1 MQYYDIIIIGNSSFN
16 DFTYSYD
23 GELEFGCRV
32 LVQFGTSAVPGVVY
46 RKTEYKKDFK
56 IKPIEAVVDKKPVL
70 TEKDKKFI
78 EMTANDT
85 LLSKGQ
91 IVKIILSADGAV
103 DYSIK
108 IIPLNPLA
116 GFEKPINMREFYKKF
131 KDRSTADK
139 SMSEMLKQNIISLEI
154 LERSEIKVQGTRA
167 FTLAA
172 PLHSNE
178 KTRISPQSRQVV
190 NFLLLNGQA
199 TEKQLIDNKIIKKSS
214 SVLSTLL
221 KSGIITEHYEDLP
234 IYQQEPSDETELTD
248 EQEKA
253 VRDIY
258 VNREKTHLL
267 YGVTGSGKT
276 EVFLQI
282 IEPLINNHEQILIM
296 IPEISLIWQYVQR
309 LQHKFRTCR
318 IGIYNSELTFK
329 EKKSIMEK
337 TMNGQTDIIIGTR
350 SAVWLRFKKLGMI
363 IIDEEH
369 DSSFYQMEGNIYDSI
384 HIAQIKKQIESSYLL
399 LSSATPRIIDFFES
413 SNGNFMI
420 HRIKKRYNVTLP
432 DIELIDLSKEEKYN
446 WIFSVKIIKSIKD
459 VLDRNK
465 KVIVFTPTKGY
476 ANYIICTNC
485 GHIFR
490 CKNCDI
496 SMTYYKQENHLK
508 CHYCDNTQPVPS
520 VCPKCGSTELQTR
533 GFGTE
538 RVMNELIRIFPSQ
551 PMVRVDRQAVKSS
564 QDVQETFKYINNP
577 GRMIIIGTKMITKGL
592 NIPDLEL
599 VVVLDCERYFNMPDY
614 NASENS
620 SALLMQV
627 AGRSGRKERGRVMI
641 QSFNPKNELYK
652 FILNHD
658 YDSIISAETENRKK
672 YLYPPFTNLII
683 ILVKDSQEENLNKKA
698 LKIYKSLCSD
708 LDRKMLLGPVK
719 PSVYKLNNFFRL
731 SIIVKI
737 STLDLQIFRQIYSEY
752 RNSVSIYINPPTT
765 MI

>member
-91 IVKIILSADGAV
+91 IVKMILSADGTV

-234 IYQQEPSDETELTD
+234 IYQHEPSDETELTG

-258 VNREKTHLL
+258 VNREKIHLL

>member
-1 MQYYDIIIIGNSSFN
+1 MQYYDVIIIGNSSFN

-23 GELEFGCRV
+23 GELEFGYRV
-32 LVQFGTSAVPGVVY
+32 LVQFGTAVVPGVTY

-91 IVKIILSADGAV
+91 IVKMILSADGTV

>member
-91 IVKIILSADGAV
+91 IVKMILSADGTV

-234 IYQQEPSDETELTD
+234 IYQQESSDETELTD

-698 LKIYKSLCSD
+698 LKIYKSLCSY

>member
-1 MQYYDIIIIGNSSFN
+1 
-16 DFTYSYD
+16 
-23 GELEFGCRV
+23 
-32 LVQFGTSAVPGVVY
+32 
-46 RKTEYKKDFK
+46 
-56 IKPIEAVVDKKPVL
+56 
-70 TEKDKKFI
+70 
-78 EMTANDT
+78 
-85 LLSKGQ
+85 
-91 IVKIILSADGAV
+91 
-103 DYSIK
+103 
-108 IIPLNPLA
+108 
-116 GFEKPINMREFYKKF
+116 
-131 KDRSTADK
+131 
-139 SMSEMLKQNIISLEI
+139 
-154 LERSEIKVQGTRA
+154 
-167 FTLAA
+167 
-172 PLHSNE
+172 
-178 KTRISPQSRQVV
+178 
-190 NFLLLNGQA
+190 
-199 TEKQLIDNKIIKKSS
+199 
-214 SVLSTLL
+214 
-221 KSGIITEHYEDLP
+221 
-234 IYQQEPSDETELTD
+234 
-248 EQEKA
+248 
-253 VRDIY
+253 
-258 VNREKTHLL
+258 THLL

-276 EVFLQI
+276 EVFLQL
-282 IEPLINNHEQILIM
+282 IEPLINNHEQILLM

>member
-91 IVKIILSADGAV
+91 IVKMILSADGTV

-459 VLDRNK
+459 ILDRNK

>member
-91 IVKIILSADGAV
+91 IVKMILSADGAV

>member
-91 IVKIILSADGAV
+91 IVKMILSADGTV

-234 IYQQEPSDETELTD
+234 IYQQEPSDETELTG

>member
-91 IVKIILSADGAV
+91 IVKMILSADGTV